1 MESAAQTQY
10 MSEKEREEFLELFE
24 TERRESFVGFC
35 VMGGIFSEGID
46 LAEERL
52 IGAVIVGTGLP
63 QVCSDREIIRSFFD
77 KKNMEGFSYSYLYPG
92 MNKVL
97 QSAGRVIRTERDRG
111 VILLLD
117 ERFQDQRYREIFP
130 RSGPVCIPAVYR
142 PCSVSWRT
150 SGSSSKTP
158 GQPGTTGEAHCMQ

>member
-117 ERFQDQRYREIFP
+117 ERFQDQRYREISP
-130 RSGPVCIPAVYR
+130 REWTGVHTCSIPTLQ
-142 PCSVSWRT
+142 CQLEDFW
-150 SGSSSKTP
+150 K
-158 GQPGTTGEAHCMQ
+158 